1 VAIAAAY
8 APVRG
13 VGAPILHNGP
23 MALRRQVEKAMILA
37 PDAVARA
44 AASYSARPEE
54 GWILRQPR
62 AVRRAYWSDVM
73 RHGDRQRD
81 REIWMLRQPESVRE
95 SYIAEV
101 LEPGPPEGTSG
112 HSADPAPDSFLAQEP
127 QTDPPR
133 SPEPGSRPVGR
144 ASAHREH

>member
-1 VAIAAAY
+1 
-8 APVRG
+8 
-13 VGAPILHNGP
+13 

-54 GWILRQPR
+54 GWMLRQPR
-62 AVRRAYWSDVM
+62 AVRRTYWSAVM
-73 RHGDRQRD
+73 RYGDHQRD
-81 REIWMLRQPESVRE
+81 REIWMLRQPEAVRE

-112 HSADPAPDSFLAQEP
+112 HAADPAPNSLLAQEP
-127 QTDPPR
+127 ETGPPWAPDPGP
-133 SPEPGSRPVGR
+133 RPVGR
-144 ASAHREH
+144 AFTRREP